1 MSSTECLLQM
11 IICVSRRPCEA
22 LYLAVNFEGQGN
34 LLETTMSGI
43 DAGAQ
48 CAGLPYA
55 TLLAPTASHMSW
67 HLCVYTLGFIRLV
80 SLLVSRRSKI
90 SVTCTNREQRPTTTS
105 PAIALLASTSQGRP
119 KMLPNT
125 MIADFVGPA
134 NFAQCKR
141 FKQGICR
148 SISTPSKTSLTFQP
162 RVNIGTHAVQN
173 HSLQRFCKAR
183 SVAILAEAILAQG
196 SRNTFQGCPYLPT
209 REAFCGPCCLET
221 AVHALL
227 TGGAVRLAQGAVPA
241 LALLPPTCKQ
251 AAAHAALV
259 CSMGAEPAYYAA
271 GLDLGRWPGG
281 GLRWVLLGAA
291 LAGSRYPRPPVA
303 RTIDSKGPHLIDV
316 DGTILSIAF

>member
-1 MSSTECLLQM
+1 
-11 IICVSRRPCEA
+11 
-22 LYLAVNFEGQGN
+22 
-34 LLETTMSGI
+34 
-43 DAGAQ
+43 
-48 CAGLPYA
+48 
-55 TLLAPTASHMSW
+55 MSW

-105 PAIALLASTSQGRP
+105 PAIGFLAATSQGRP

-173 HSLQRFCKAR
+173 HSLQRFCTAR
-183 SVAILAEAILAQG
+183 SVASLAQAILAQG
-196 SRNTFQGCPYLPT
+196 SRTTFQGCPYLPT
-209 REAFCGPCCLET
+209 REAFCGPCCMET

-227 TGGAVRLAQGAVPA
+227 TGGQWAVRLAQGAVPA

-251 AAAHAALV
+251 AA
-259 CSMGAEPAYYAA
+259 EPAYYAA

-281 GLRWVLLGAA
+281 GLRWACCWERLL
-291 LAGSRYPRPPVA
+291 
-303 RTIDSKGPHLIDV
+303 
-316 DGTILSIAF
+316 